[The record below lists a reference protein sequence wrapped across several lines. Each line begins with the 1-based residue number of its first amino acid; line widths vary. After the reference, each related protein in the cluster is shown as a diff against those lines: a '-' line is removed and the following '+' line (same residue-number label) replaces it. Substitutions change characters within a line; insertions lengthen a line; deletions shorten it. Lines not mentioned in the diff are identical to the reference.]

1 MQFHR
6 KFVLRVETG
15 NLLRHLCFVETKSW
29 WPLISVQG
37 NKLSPISWARAGPHL
52 GGEHDGP
59 GDLEHG
65 VGPRGLRP
73 AGAHQGQQIGGA
85 QQRDQDHQRLGIS
98 EDVRRI
104 SGIFNFNV
112 GDCFA
117 KLCMNMKVSQ
127 VSHHLSFP
135 ELIWNWTHWLNLSNE
150 PTSCLPQNT
159 DWQKVNRLKYLC
171 CLEISPIVVQRNPLT
186 KFCYNY
192 LG

>member
-37 NKLSPISWARAGPHL
+37 NKLSPVSWARAGPHL

-73 AGAHQGQQIGGA
+73 AGAHQGQQVGGA
-85 QQRDQDHQRLGIS
+85 QQGDQDHQCLGYQRTLGEFPVYSIS
-98 EDVRRI
+98 MSVT
-104 SGIFNFNV
+104 V
-112 GDCFA
+112 
-117 KLCMNMKVSQ
+117 L
-127 VSHHLSFP
+127 LSFAW
-135 ELIWNWTHWLNLSNE
+135 IWRCLKCLTIYHFLS
-150 PTSCLPQNT
+150 
-159 DWQKVNRLKYLC
+159 
-171 CLEISPIVVQRNPLT
+171 LEIELTGSIYQMNPHRVSLKTLT
-186 KFCYNY
+186 DKKWIIW
-192 LG
+192 